1 LYAAT
6 AGNAIE
12 PGRAGADVWR
22 QTRSNEPED
31 PWAADDPALALAL
44 QQLRY
49 YAVHRARS
57 RWAYRTIE
65 FLLLLLTA
73 ITTVV
78 AALKAPA
85 WITATLAA
93 GAVVVA
99 GLNRILDAHES
110 WIAYGSAWAELE
122 VAVNDYRLLPAG
134 QQDDQARARLMAKVN
149 EVIRADTD
157 RWATRRRGL
166 AESSDGHR

>member
-6 AGNAIE
+6 AGNAIYS
-12 PGRAGADVWR
+12 GKAGPDVWR
-22 QTRSNEPED
+22 RAGSNEPED
-31 PWAADDPALALAL
+31 PWAADDQALALAL

-65 FLLLLLTA
+65 LLLLLLTA

-78 AALKAPA
+78 AALKAQA